1 MKLDPNKF
9 HLVDARLPKSLAGP
23 SLFYY
28 RAHDGVA
35 VIIGTTTMPMITKED
50 DESITYWAVFPVS
63 VISETTQLTKEQC
76 GKCIAEACEQL
87 DLIEFSVDERVDMVY
102 EYISTADNIE
112 KGTDIIFSIYLRISY
127 DDFMNNVSKA
137 TDIYDV
143 YKAAF
148 RRSKHV
154 DWNNNPK
161 GVIQ

>member
-9 HLVDARLPKSLAGP
+9 NPVDARLPKSLAGP

-28 RAHDGVA
+28 RAHDDVA
-35 VIIGTTTMPMITKED
+35 VIIGTTTMPMVTKED
-50 DESITYWAVFPVS
+50 DGMLAYWAVFPVS
-63 VISETTQLTKEQC
+63 VISETTQLTKEQSSE
-76 GKCIAEACEQL
+76 CIEEACYNL
-87 DLIEFSVDERVDMVY
+87 DLTEYAVDERVDMVC

-112 KGTDIIFSIYLRISY
+112 NGTDIIFSIYLRISY

-137 TDIYDV
+137 TDIYDI

-148 RRSKHV
+148 SRSKHV
-154 DWNNNPK
+154 NNPK